1 MDAHGESSR
10 EKAAG
15 GYQRKGSP
23 RKVSS
28 GGKIVKK
35 GRPGPG
41 DHEKRVGRWGKAFSP
56 HRSRLRKTKARQL
69 RIRLG
74 RERST
79 LFSARA
85 AGTIREQIV
94 TQRGEVLADPER
106 TG

>member
-69 RIRLG
+69 RIRLALPLP
-74 RERST
+74 RLHPLARSPYNASET
-79 LFSARA
+79 PGGPEVMA
-85 AGTIREQIV
+85 APII
-94 TQRGEVLADPER
+94 
-106 TG
+106 

>member
-74 RERST
+74 DG
-79 LFSARA
+79 LLGLSAASGVVELVWEMALLLEGR
-85 AGTIREQIV
+85 
-94 TQRGEVLADPER
+94 LL
-106 TG
+106 